1 MSLQPTLRR
10 IAVTIL
16 HDDDLAADAVQETF
30 VRLWHKRWRLG
41 LMKEPQGFCV
51 QTLRN
56 LCIDMQRRNK
66 LQQKNADAIASEIYT
81 QHNDD
86 DSIYAEQRYKQV
98 EQAIATLPQQQQQL
112 IEMKYVK
119 QLTIHE
125 IAQQTGLT
133 ETNISTQLSRA
144 YAAIRRKL
152 NVEK

>member
-1 MSLQPTLRR
+1 MRR
-10 IAVTIL
+10 IAVAIL
-16 HDDDLAADAVQETF
+16 HDNDLAADAVQETF
-30 VRLWHKRWRLG
+30 VCLWHKRWRLG

-51 QTLRN
+51 RTLRN
-56 LCIDMQRRNK
+56 LCVDMQRRNK
-66 LQQKNADAIASEIYT
+66 LKQNKADAIASEIYI
-81 QHNDD
+81 QQNDD
-86 DSIYAEQRYKQV
+86 DSDYTEQRYKQV

-144 YAAIRRKL
+144 YVAIRRKI
-152 NVEK
+152 NVEKENLK

>member
-1 MSLQPTLRR
+1 MRR
-10 IAVTIL
+10 IAVAIL

-51 QTLRN
+51 RTLRN
-56 LCIDMQRRNK
+56 LCVDMQRRNK
-66 LQQKNADAIASEIYT
+66 LKQNKADAIASEIYI
-81 QHNDD
+81 QQNDD
-86 DSIYAEQRYKQV
+86 DSDHAEQRYKQV

-112 IEMKYVK
+112 IDMKYVK

-133 ETNISTQLSRA
+133 ETNITTQLSRA
-144 YAAIRRKL
+144 YAAIRRRI
-152 NVEK
+152 NVENEYLK